1 MDYFGTQWLQ
11 RHHEWPVN
19 PVRKATRS
27 TSRSIQRVSSI
38 SCVNHEHTLDKFC
51 RKQTFPA
58 TAGTSNLVTLSQKIS
73 ACPGQSYTLT
83 GWAGEVISGTF
94 TGNCFAKIC
103 ADGGCGSEA
112 PLTTTAYSQFSYQF
126 TASTSPITVSVV
138 TYCTS
143 SRVASVYVDSISV
156 A

>member
-1 MDYFGTQWLQ
+1 VDYFGTQWLQ
-11 RHHEWPVN
+11 CHHEYPVY
-19 PVRKATRS
+19 PDRKATRS
-27 TSRSIQRVSSI
+27 TSRSRQRVSSI
-38 SCVNHEHTLDKFC
+38 FCVNHEHTPDKFC
-51 RKQTFPA
+51 RKQSFPQN
-58 TAGTSNLVTLSQKIS
+58 AGTSNIIILSQKIA

-112 PLTTTAYSQFSYQF
+112 PLTTTTYSQFSYHF
-126 TASTSPITVSVV
+126 TASTSPVTVSVV

-143 SRVASVYVDSISV
+143 SKSASVYVDSISV